1 METNLN
7 ETLEFK
13 KYLDE
18 SDLNNLDFI
27 KSLINKEKLI
37 DLYISDT
44 SFLNGK
50 YRITITYK
58 NIDYYLNNKKSKQIT
73 YSIASD
79 KYKVFFNI
87 YTQLYTIIKAKKFG
101 DLETYDYMLK
111 NLYYYNKANL
121 KLIINILD
129 F

>member
-7 ETLEFK
+7 ETLEFE

-18 SDLNNLDFI
+18 RDLNNLDFI
-27 KSLINKEKLI
+27 KSLIDKEKLT

-44 SFLNGK
+44 SYLNGK

-87 YTQLYTIIKAKKFG
+87 YTQIYTIIKAKKYN

-121 KLIINILD
+121 KLIINILE

>member
-27 KSLINKEKLI
+27 KSLINREKLT

-87 YTQLYTIIKAKKFG
+87 YTQIYTIIKAKKFN

-111 NLYYYNKANL
+111 NLYYYNKPNL

>member
-7 ETLEFK
+7 KTLEFK

-18 SDLNNLDFI
+18 RDLNNLDFI
-27 KSLINKEKLI
+27 KSIIDREKLI

-87 YTQLYTIIKAKKFG
+87 YTQIYTIIKAKKFN

-111 NLYYYNKANL
+111 NLYYSNKANL

>member
-7 ETLEFK
+7 KTPEFK

-27 KSLINKEKLI
+27 KSIINKEKLT

-73 YSIASD
+73 YSIALD

-87 YTQLYTIIKAKKFG
+87 YTQLYTIIKAKKYG
-101 DLETYDYMLK
+101 DLETYNYMLK
-111 NLYYYNKANL
+111 NLYYSNKSNL